1 MQTTAE
7 GGPGFDPDPQRPR
20 WILAGR
26 PAGGIPALAAVVR
39 DRWWL
44 ATLVAAIVVV
54 AGLAIWGIRSSS
66 YKAESLLIVSP
77 SSAPVV
83 GECGLDVINGGGG
96 LTRDVETLA
105 RLVKT
110 PEVAGRAGKNL
121 KLQTTASDLL
131 KKVDA
136 VPVGQSYLVSITA
149 SAGNPAAAAALANA
163 FARATVAGRSTRFN
177 QGVLAC
183 RKRLEVSAAATTNPT
198 VQASLEQRI
207 ADLRAMEGGGDP
219 TVAIDTL
226 ATRPTSSSAPSLLIV
241 LFAALVA
248 GIALGLGSAALA
260 GALERR
266 VRSEREL
273 EQAYALP
280 IVAGVPLRRGSR
292 PVSAARSSQLEPGA
306 ADAYRRVRQRVLAA
320 SGRSTQIRSVLFTSA
335 SRREG
340 RTTAAIN
347 TSVALIETGQRVL
360 LIDLDLRHPNVAN
373 VLGVASELG
382 VHDVLERGVSLA
394 DAVSSVP
401 VHSGRL
407 DILTALPTDS
417 DLLDQVPP
425 AAVRELIANADALGY
440 DAIVFDAPQLGNVSD
455 ALSIATEVDDVFVVV
470 WREKTAKAALAAL
483 ARTCA
488 DNGITPRGFL
498 MMGAKRPPAYGRVQQ

>member
-1 MQTTAE
+1 MQKTAE
-7 GGPGFDPDPQRPR
+7 GGPGFDQDPQHPR

-26 PAGGIPALAAVVR
+26 PAGGIPALAATVR

-44 ATLVAAIVVV
+44 ALLVAAVVF
-54 AGLAIWGIRSSS
+54 AGGVGIWTIQSAS
-66 YKAESLLIVSP
+66 YSAESLLIVSP

-83 GECGLDVINGGGG
+83 GQCGLDVINGGGG

-105 RLVKT
+105 RLVRT
-110 PEVAGRAGKNL
+110 PEVATRAGKSLNSRA
-121 KLQTTASDLL
+121 TASDLL

-149 SAGNPAAAAALANA
+149 SASKPEAAAALANA
-163 FARATVAGRSTRFN
+163 FARATVAGRNRRFN
-177 QGVLAC
+177 KQVIAC
-183 RKRLEVSAAATTNPT
+183 RKRLEASVASTAGTTAT
-198 VQASLEQRI
+198 ASLEQRI
-207 ADLRAMEGGGDP
+207 ADLQAMQGGGDP
-219 TVAIDTL
+219 TVDIDTL
-226 ATRPTSSSAPSLLIV
+226 ATRPTESSAPSLLIV
-241 LFAALVA
+241 LLAALVA
-248 GIALGLGSAALA
+248 GAALGLGSAALA

-273 EQAYALP
+273 EQNYALP
-280 IVAGVPLRRGSR
+280 IVAGVPARHGNR
-292 PVSAARSSQLEPGA
+292 PISAARSSQLEPGA
-306 ADAYRRVRQRVLAA
+306 ADAYRRVRQWVLASA
-320 SGRSTQIRSVLFTSA
+320 GRSSQIRSVLFTSA

-360 LIDLDLRHPNVAN
+360 LVDLDLRHPNVAN
-373 VLGVASELG
+373 VLGVASTLG

-407 DILTALPTDS
+407 DILIALPTDS
-417 DLLDQVPP
+417 DLVDQVPP
-425 AAVRELIANADALGY
+425 AAVRDLIADADALGY
-440 DAIVFDAPQLGNVSD
+440 DSIVFDAPQLGNVSD

-470 WREKTAKAALAAL
+470 WRRKTAKAALAAL

-488 DNGITPRGFL
+488 DHGITPRGFL
-498 MMGAKRPPAYGRVQQ
+498 IMGATRLPASGRVQQ

>member
-1 MQTTAE
+1 MSTTAD

-44 ATLVAAIVVV
+44 ATLVAAIVVA
-54 AGLAIWGIRSSS
+54 AGVGIWKIESSS
-66 YKAESLLIVSP
+66 YKAEALLIVSP

-83 GECGLDVINGGGG
+83 SQCGLDVINGGGG

-105 RLVKT
+105 RLVRT
-110 PEVAGRAGKNL
+110 PEVAGRAGRSL
-121 KLQTTASDLL
+121 KSHSSASDLL
-131 KKVDA
+131 KKIDA

-149 SAGNPAAAAALANA
+149 TASNPKAAAALANA
-163 FARATVAGRSTRFN
+163 FARATVAGRSKHFN
-177 QGVLAC
+177 QQVTAC
-183 RKRLEVSAAATTNPT
+183 RKRLEASADDTTT
-198 VQASLEQRI
+198 ASVKASLEGRI

-226 ATRPTSSSAPSLLIV
+226 ATRPTSSSSPSLLLV
-241 LFAALVA
+241 LIAALVA
-248 GIALGLGSAALA
+248 GIALGLGAAALA

-280 IVAGVPLRRGSR
+280 IVAGVPSRGGNR
-292 PVSAARSSQLEPGA
+292 PISAARSSQLEPGA
-306 ADAYRRVRQRVLAA
+306 ADAYRRVRQWVLAS
-320 SGRSTQIRSVLFTSA
+320 SGRSAGFRSVLFTSA

-373 VLGVASELG
+373 VLGVASTLG

-407 DILTALPTDS
+407 DILIALPTDS
-417 DLLDQVPP
+417 DLVDQVPP
-425 AAVRELIANADALGY
+425 AAVRELIAEAQALGY
-440 DAIVFDAPQLGNVSD
+440 DAVVFDAPQLGNVSD
-455 ALSIATEVDDVFVVV
+455 ALSIATEVDDVFVIV
-470 WREKTAKAALAAL
+470 WRNRTAKAALAAL

-488 DNGITPRGFL
+488 DHGITPRGFL
-498 MMGAKRPPAYGRVQQ
+498 ILGTKRLRHRRVQQ